1 MSRLNHAI
9 KIFIFLGLALQVLSA
24 CCPASE
30 ESAFCELFN
39 QLNPEEQHEIQET
52 LGENCGKNPD
62 EALKVMEKRKPNFIR
77 FGRSGKLKL
86 SVFVILLVFR
96 TN

>member
-9 KIFIFLGLALQVLSA
+9 KVFIFLGLALQVLSA

-30 ESAFCELFN
+30 QSAFCELFE
-39 QLNPEEQHEIQET
+39 QLSPEEQHEIQEL

-62 EALKVMEKRKPNFIR
+62 EALKIMEKRKPNFIR
-77 FGRSGKLKL
+77 FGRSGTLKL
-86 SVFVILLVFR
+86 FVCVTFVIFR
-96 TN
+96 TT